1 MPRYNIKTFVDIT
14 RSNPDRD
21 NDDPIAKGQQSNFD
35 SLVQG
40 IGLRANVSW
49 VSDPTQEIEDE
60 KKYWIWNFDVEQEDV
75 FTLGDNPV
83 GLLEQDLHL
92 VPIIKNLTNE
102 VSVKPMFLTKGN
114 DTNIWVSL
122 V

>member
-35 SLVQG
+35 SLVQS

-49 VSDPTQEIEDE
+49 VSDPKQEIENDN
-60 KKYWIWNFDVEQEDV
+60 KCWVWNFDVEQEDV
-75 FTLGDNPV
+75 FTLGNNPV

-122 V
+122 A